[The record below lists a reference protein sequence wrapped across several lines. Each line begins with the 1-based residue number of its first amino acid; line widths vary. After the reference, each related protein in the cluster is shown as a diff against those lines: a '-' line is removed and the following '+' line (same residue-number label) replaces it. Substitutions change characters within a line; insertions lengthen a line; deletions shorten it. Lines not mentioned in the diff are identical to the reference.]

1 MKLADYCL
9 RITDGE
15 HCTVKD
21 DAQGG
26 YFLLSNKNIVDSRIV
41 IGSNER
47 RINKMTFDKI
57 NKRIQLESD
66 DILIS
71 TVGTLGKTA
80 IVYGNPNYVFQRS
93 VGIIKPDK
101 KKVVSEY
108 LKYLLDT
115 PSYQKKLV
123 YSAQGAIQKC
133 IFIGDLTRL
142 EIDLPDLPTQKRIAS
157 VLSNIDRKIAL
168 NRAMNEELEQT
179 ARDLYDYWFLQFDF
193 PDANGK
199 PYRSSGGKM
208 VYNPQLKREI
218 PKGWEVK
225 SLGELIG
232 KLSSGK
238 RPGAIDKSLKNGIP
252 SLGAECI
259 DELGVFNYA
268 STPFVA
274 EEFRPQ
280 MTSGLIEDRD
290 ILIYKDGA
298 YVGKTTMFQD
308 DFPYQEAFV
317 NEHVFLLH
325 CLNEDLQEYL
335 LFTLKLPTYFE
346 IMQSLGKAKAAQP
359 GLNQTDLKSVLVAI
373 PNDDLLTKFR
383 HHIADQMHSI
393 FNNSLE
399 AENLRKL
406 RDELLP
412 LLMNGQVTIAD

>member
-1 MKLADYCL
+1 MNLNDIAYYVTDKVPSTQ
-9 RITDGE
+9 ITLEQYITTDNLLPQ
-15 HCTVKD
+15 K
-21 DAQGG
+21 GG
-26 YFLLSNKNIVDSRIV
+26 RVCAISLPPNKCSL
-41 IGSNER
+41 
-47 RINKMTFDKI
+47 TH
-57 NKRIQLESD
+57 
-66 DILIS
+66 
-71 TVGTLGKTA
+71 
-80 IVYGNPNYVFQRS
+80 
-93 VGIIKPDK
+93 
-101 KKVVSEY
+101 
-108 LKYLLDT
+108 
-115 PSYQKKLV
+115 YQKGDVLV
-123 YSAQGAIQKC
+123 ANIRPYLQKIWYADIEGGASPDVLVFRAKEGHNSQYVYACLLQDAFFNFVMKAP
-133 IFIGDLTRL
+133 IGAKMPRGERNHILRFPIVPIDNE
-142 EIDLPDLPTQKRIAS
+142 EIVGKMI
-157 VLSNIDRKIAL
+157 SNIDRKIAL
-168 NRAMNEELEQT
+168 NRAMNEELEAM
-179 ARDLYDYWFLQFDF
+179 ARQLYDYWFLQFDF

-208 VYNPQLKREI
+208 VYNDILKREI
-218 PKGWEVK
+218 PEGWEVK

-238 RPGAIDKSLKNGIP
+238 RPGAIDKSLKSGIP

-274 EEFRPQ
+274 EEFRSQ

-308 DFPYQEAFV
+308 NFPYQEAFV

-412 LLMNGQVTIAD
+412 LLMNGQVTIKE